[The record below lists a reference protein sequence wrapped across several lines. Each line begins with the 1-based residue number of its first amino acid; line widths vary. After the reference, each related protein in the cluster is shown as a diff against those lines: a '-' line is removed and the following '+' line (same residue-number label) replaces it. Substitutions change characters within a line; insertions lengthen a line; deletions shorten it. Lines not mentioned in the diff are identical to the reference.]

1 MHDSSKERDNLARN
15 GFVYLKKRHFCGT
28 AKKKSKWIDVHVLKR
43 VNNFKKLSC
52 AI

>member
-28 AKKKSKWIDVHVLKR
+28 AKKKSKWIDVHVLKK
-43 VNNFKKLSC
+43 NDLF
-52 AI
+52 